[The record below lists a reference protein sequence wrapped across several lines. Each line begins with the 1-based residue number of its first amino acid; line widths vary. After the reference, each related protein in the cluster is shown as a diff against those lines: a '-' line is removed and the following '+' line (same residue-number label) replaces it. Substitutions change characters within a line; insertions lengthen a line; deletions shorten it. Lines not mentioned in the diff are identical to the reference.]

1 MSLKK
6 FIAQE
11 NMMIA
16 MFPRDGQPKY
26 PEDTSK
32 LTGPQKQTLADR
44 LATSLS
50 PECLTCDGELRGA
63 KLRARANLLHK
74 AKAELEALGVTV
86 PAY

>member
-1 MSLKK
+1 MTLKK
-6 FIAQE
+6 FIEQE

-16 MFPRDGQPKY
+16 MFPIGGETKY

-32 LTGPQKQTLADR
+32 LTGPQKTTLANR
-44 LATSLS
+44 LSSSLS

-74 AKAELEALGVTV
+74 AKAELEALGVV
-86 PAY
+86 IPAY

>member
-6 FIAQE
+6 FIEQE

-16 MFPRDGQPKY
+16 MFPIAGEAKY

-32 LTGPQKQTLADR
+32 LTGPQKTTLANR
-44 LATSLS
+44 LSSSLS

-63 KLRARANLLHK
+63 KLKAKSAMLQK
-74 AKAELEALGVTV
+74 AKADLESLGVVV
-86 PAY
+86 PTY